1 MGSLLSLL
9 RGGSGGHSGGL
20 SRSSRETQAS
30 ARFAKQFN
38 EFIFNLGDVRNA
50 QYVEE
55 NFPEGNRILRVGLEL
70 LERVSAYNDGSNE
83 VRMAISQ
90 PTQENEEAA
99 WRKVGPSVALL
110 RECFEFAQSVEKVIP
125 DVLEEL
131 SSHADDADPQRA
143 DRNRGLARLLADL
156 MQNAFAF
163 DALKASI
170 PAIQNDFSYYRRTL
184 SRSAQTQDADIA
196 RYIIPHDVSNQMSLF
211 YAYHNPMV
219 RTVIDS
225 ATKFAQESGNQQI
238 VLDCLSAL
246 AAGSASTVKHARA
259 DSAKSE
265 RMCMLVLVTCCILY
279 DWISPKGVSDAQ
291 SGIDA
296 KAALDLVSERTLVD
310 STPAD
315 KVLRANCRTLR

>member
-1 MGSLLSLL
+1 
-9 RGGSGGHSGGL
+9 
-20 SRSSRETQAS
+20 
-30 ARFAKQFN
+30 
-38 EFIFNLGDVRNA
+38 VRNA
-50 QYVEE
+50 KYVEE
-55 NFPEGNRILRVGLEL
+55 NFLEGSRILRVGREL
-70 LERVSAYNDGSNE
+70 LERVNAYNDGSNE
-83 VRMAISQ
+83 VRMAISE

-99 WRKVGPSVALL
+99 WRKIGPSVILL
-110 RECFEFAQSVEKVIP
+110 RECFELAQSVEKVIP
-125 DVLEEL
+125 DVLDEL
-131 SSHADDADPQRA
+131 ANHANDDDPGRA

-184 SRSAQTQDADIA
+184 SRSAQTQDPEIA
-196 RYIIPHDVSNQMSLF
+196 RYIIPQDVSNHMSLF
-211 YAYHNPMV
+211 YAAYNPMV
-219 RTVIDS
+219 KTVIDS
-225 ATKFAQESGNQQI
+225 AIKYAQESGNEQV
-238 VLDCLSAL
+238 VLDCLAAL
-246 AAGSASTVKHARA
+246 AAGSANTVKHSRA

-265 RMCMLVLVTCCILY
+265 RMCVLVLVTCCVLY

-296 KAALDLVSERTLVD
+296 KAALSLISERTLVD

>member
-1 MGSLLSLL
+1 
-9 RGGSGGHSGGL
+9 
-20 SRSSRETQAS
+20 
-30 ARFAKQFN
+30 
-38 EFIFNLGDVRNA
+38 
-50 QYVEE
+50 
-55 NFPEGNRILRVGLEL
+55 
-70 LERVSAYNDGSNE
+70 
-83 VRMAISQ
+83 
-90 PTQENEEAA
+90 
-99 WRKVGPSVALL
+99 
-110 RECFEFAQSVEKVIP
+110 
-125 DVLEEL
+125 
-131 SSHADDADPQRA
+131 
-143 DRNRGLARLLADL
+143 

-225 ATKFAQESGNQQI
+225 ATKFAQESGNEQI

>member
-110 RECFEFAQSVEKVIP
+110 RECFEFAQSV
-125 DVLEEL
+125 
-131 SSHADDADPQRA
+131 
-143 DRNRGLARLLADL
+143 
-156 MQNAFAF
+156 
-163 DALKASI
+163 
-170 PAIQNDFSYYRRTL
+170 AIQNDFSYYRRTL